1 MVSIL
6 TGDIVNSSKLTKEQ
20 LTTVL
25 KKLEQFLEVQSKL
38 HPNMEFEFFR
48 GDSVQIKLNDPQSSL
63 TLAAQIRIFVLSL
76 ESDIRISIGL
86 GNINEP
92 GDRLNTSTG
101 QAFVFSGHSLDN
113 MKTKSRFVF
122 KSASTTLDS
131 DIAVATE
138 SITAIINSWT
148 LNRTKTVL
156 YMILGTSREEVCKK
170 FNIKNVTLSKTLSS
184 ANYSTLKMILEWAE
198 NKINSYLNVC

>member
-20 LTTVL
+20 LTSVL
-25 KKLEQFLEVQSKL
+25 KKLEQFLEMQSKL
-38 HPNMEFEFFR
+38 HSDMEFELFR

-63 TLAAQIRIFVLSL
+63 MLATQIRIFVLSL

-156 YMILGTSREEVCKK
+156 YMMLGTSREDVCKK
-170 FNIKNVTLSKTLSS
+170 FNIKNATLSKTLRS
-184 ANYSTLKMILEWAE
+184 ANYSTLKMILGWAE

>member
-20 LTTVL
+20 LTSVL
-25 KKLEQFLEVQSKL
+25 KKLEQFLEMQSKL
-38 HPNMEFEFFR
+38 HSNMEFEFFR

-63 TLAAQIRIFVLSL
+63 MLATQIRIFVLSL

-92 GDRLNTSTG
+92 GERLNTSTG

-113 MKTKSRFVF
+113 MKIKSRFVF
-122 KSASTTLDS
+122 KSASKTLDS

-138 SITAIINSWT
+138 SITAIINNWT

-156 YMILGTSREEVCKK
+156 YMMLGTSREDVCKK

-198 NKINSYLNVC
+198 NKINSYLSIC